1 MSLLRGLADALGN
14 RFGVEIFRREG
25 TGDWIEK
32 RFVGQ
37 LLSALQVDCVFDV
50 GANRGQHGEFLRRA
64 GYRGLILSFEPGIT
78 PYQELEATA
87 RRDGNWH
94 TFNMAL
100 GQVDGTLPMNVMKI
114 DVFSSF
120 RAPSEDEDASLSADN
135 QVERVVDVPV
145 ARLEGLFDDLAS
157 KHAFRRPFLKM
168 DTQGYD
174 LEVLRGAGAA
184 TGRFVGLSS
193 EIAIRR
199 LYKDSPSMLDSIAA
213 IVDSGFS
220 FVNLL
225 PVHPDRVLNPLE
237 LNSYAVRNDLAE

>member
-1 MSLLRGLADALGN
+1 MSLQRKIVDAVGDRLGL
-14 RFGVEIFRREG
+14 EIFRSDG

-37 LLSALQVDCVFDV
+37 LLSALEVDCVFDV

-78 PYQELEATA
+78 PYKELEATA

-120 RAPSEDEDASLSADN
+120 RTPSAEEDASLSDDN
-135 QVERVVDVPV
+135 QVERVVEVPV
-145 ARLEGLFDDLAS
+145 ARIDGLFNELTTQYGFA
-157 KHAFRRPFLKM
+157 RPFLKM

-174 LEVLRGAGAA
+174 LEVLRGAGAGIA
-184 TGRFVGLSS
+184 KFVGLSS

-213 IVDSGFS
+213 ILDAGFS
-220 FVNLL
+220 FVNLV

-237 LNSYAVRNDLAE
+237 LNSYAVRDDLAR

>member
-1 MSLLRGLADALGN
+1 MSLQRKIVDAVGDRLGL
-14 RFGVEIFRREG
+14 EIFRSEG

-37 LLSALQVDCVFDV
+37 LLSALDVDCVFDV
-50 GANRGQHGEFLRRA
+50 GANRGQYGEFLRRA
-64 GYRGLILSFEPGIT
+64 GYRGLILSFEPGVA
-78 PYQELEATA
+78 PYRELEAVA
-87 RRDGNWH
+87 QRDGNWH

-120 RAPSEDEDASLSADN
+120 RTPSAEEDASLSDDN
-135 QVERVVDVPV
+135 QVERVVEVPV
-145 ARLEGLFDDLAS
+145 ARIDGLFDELAT
-157 KHAFRRPFLKM
+157 KYGFARPFLKM

-174 LEVLRGAGAA
+174 LEVLGGAGAGIA
-184 TGRFVGLSS
+184 RFVGLSS

-213 IVDSGFS
+213 IVDAGFS
-220 FVNLL
+220 FVNLV

-237 LNSYAVRNDLAE
+237 LNSYAVRDDLAR

>member
-1 MSLLRGLADALGN
+1 MSLQRKMVDVVGDRLGL
-14 RFGVEIFRREG
+14 EIFRRDG

-37 LLSALQVDCVFDV
+37 LLSALEVDCVFDV
-50 GANRGQHGEFLRRA
+50 GANRGQYGEFLRRA
-64 GYRGLILSFEPGIT
+64 GYSGLILSFEPGIT

-120 RAPSEDEDASLSADN
+120 RSPSTEEDASLSDDN
-135 QVERVVDVPV
+135 QVERVVEVPV
-145 ARLEGLFDDLAS
+145 ARIDALFDELTTQYG
-157 KHAFRRPFLKM
+157 FTRPFLKM

-174 LEVLRGAGAA
+174 LEVLGGAGAGIA
-184 TGRFVGLSS
+184 KFVGLSS

-213 IVDSGFS
+213 IADAGFR
-220 FVNLL
+220 FVNLV

-237 LNSYAVRNDLAE
+237 LNSYAVRDDLAR

>member
-1 MSLLRGLADALGN
+1 MSLQRKMVDVVGDRLGL
-14 RFGVEIFRREG
+14 EIFRRDG

-37 LLSALQVDCVFDV
+37 LLSALEVDCVLDV
-50 GANRGQHGEFLRRA
+50 GANRGQYGEFLRRA

-120 RAPSEDEDASLSADN
+120 RAPSVEEDASLSADN
-135 QVERVVDVPV
+135 QVERVVEVPV
-145 ARLEGLFDDLAS
+145 ARIDGLFEGLMAQHGFA
-157 KHAFRRPFLKM
+157 RPFLKM

-184 TGRFVGLSS
+184 IAKFVGLSS

-199 LYKDSPSMLDSIAA
+199 LYKDSPSMLESIAA
-213 IVDSGFS
+213 IVDAGFS
-220 FVNLL
+220 FVNLV

-237 LNSYAVRNDLAE
+237 LNSYAVRDDLAR